1 MLNLKNLSLHHKKG
15 RINTAL
21 VFTWKSW
28 KKRIFERFGLMIMYP
43 ISQMLIFHDHLR
55 FTRPIPNGCD
65 PGDWSKW
72 CCSAPSLARLPCSI
86 YRSKIIAVLK
96 SLTSSTR
103 TKVGGWATYLKKQI
117 VNSLIFP
124 NFLRFDKFIKD
135 WNHRKPPPSDLV
147 ELLNAD
153 LVPDGSVLYWIWI
166 LQQSSRYS
174 FQPSYWKQDTSERPV
189 RSQGKGSMNI
199 ILKSSGKKSHQIIL
213 QHNYK
218 WIPFYART
226 YSKGEYA
233 MANIMMPMIYIN
245 ILQRCTKWI
254 CMSFLQSRTPMFGE
268 YAGDIGFSSSPLL
281 PLDVNQQT
289 PAMVSKKTVTLLWI
303 SWSKEFWEIVPWPQ
317 QICTELAEKKVATV
331 TFALVDYVNC
341 TLFCSCLGVGILDS
355 VGCSNPKEL
364 TV

>member
-1 MLNLKNLSLHHKKG
+1 MALFSTEFEYSSGAHGTLSNLPTENMLSLNGPSGLKG
-15 RINTAL
+15 R
-21 VFTWKSW
+21 
-28 KKRIFERFGLMIMYP
+28 G
-43 ISQMLIFHDHLR
+43 Q
-55 FTRPIPNGCD
+55 
-65 PGDWSKW
+65 
-72 CCSAPSLARLPCSI
+72 
-86 YRSKIIAVLK
+86 
-96 SLTSSTR
+96 
-103 TKVGGWATYLKKQI
+103 
-117 VNSLIFP
+117 
-124 NFLRFDKFIKD
+124 
-135 WNHRKPPPSDLV
+135 
-147 ELLNAD
+147 
-153 LVPDGSVLYWIWI
+153 WI
-166 LQQSSRYS
+166 
-174 FQPSYWKQDTSERPV
+174 
-189 RSQGKGSMNI
+189 
-199 ILKSSGKKSHQIIL
+199 SSGHHLGKSHQIIL

-233 MANIMMPMIYIN
+233 MANIMMSMIYIN

-268 YAGDIGFSSSPLL
+268 YAGDIGFSSSRLL

-303 SWSKEFWEIVPWPQ
+303 SWSKEFWEIIPWPQ
-317 QICTELAEKKVATV
+317 QICTELAEKKLDTV